1 MKRKHIPHRSA
12 RLASLRRSA
21 PVLVLGVLAV
31 VSSFTAGIQTSG
43 DVRPIDAMEAHEPTP
58 VAGDMNGDTV
68 VDAHDVVVALDIALG
83 TIKATPM
90 QLKADPTP
98 DGRLTVEDARQIAAI
113 ASR

>member
-12 RLASLRRSA
+12 RFASLRRSA
-21 PVLVLGVLAV
+21 PVLVLGILAV
-31 VSSFTAGIQTSG
+31 VGSFSAGIQTSG

-58 VAGDMNGDTV
+58 VAGDMNGDSTV
-68 VDAHDVVVALDIALG
+68 DVRDVLAALDIALG
-83 TIKATPM
+83 TVQATPM